1 MLYIKYIEGRSFIMT
16 PLPTLASTFFLMS
29 LNFILIGIV
38 AQILETNKEKKEN
51 INFVEAEIDLE
62 LK

>member
-16 PLPTLASTFFLMS
+16 PLLTLASTFFLMS
-29 LNFILIGIV
+29 LNFILIGIL
-38 AQILETNKEKKEN
+38 AQILETNKEKRKY
-51 INFVEAEIDLE
+51 FVEAEIDLE